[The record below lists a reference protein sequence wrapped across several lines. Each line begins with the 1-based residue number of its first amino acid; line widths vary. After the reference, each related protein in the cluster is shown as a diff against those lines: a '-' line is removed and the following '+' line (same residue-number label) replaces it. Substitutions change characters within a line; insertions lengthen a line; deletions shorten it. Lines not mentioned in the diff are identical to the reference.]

1 MVCQLL
7 EKQAKRRL
15 VNKRVR
21 LSLLF
26 EKGEAYFVYNPFM
39 RKTMKR
45 IYLLLV
51 LLVASA
57 ASVVTAQTRV
67 QIGDLYYNLS
77 GDEASVS
84 GPVDQKDKYIIPSE
98 VEYNGLT
105 FTVTSIH
112 GRAFEDSQTS
122 SIVLPNTINVVGS
135 NAFRVCRNLTT
146 MVIPASVTIMRDGN
160 GYSDNAFVDC
170 SLLRTLI
177 YLPSKAPLSWT
188 ATTNTYVPS
197 LEAYSS
203 PVYEINNAKVIEML
217 TFNDK
222 ATTYGEAVDIN
233 DCKVNIADCG
243 YELAGLTIKN
253 QLNTDAGE
261 WCDTLHAQFVNDGAD
276 VPVLDVDIPFHH
288 TVAKAKLTAK
298 VVSVSRQYGESNPTF
313 KVVYSGFVNNEDES
327 VLEEPVEVSVN
338 ADKSSPAGTYTISLS
353 GGKAKNYDITYE
365 PGTLTVTKAPLTARV
380 KNAERTYGE
389 PNPDFQIEYTGL
401 KNGETAPVWSTQPTV
416 SCAATA
422 RSNVGDYAV
431 TATGGVARDY
441 ELSGITSGRLT
452 VTKAPLQVRAE
463 SAQRFYYEQNPA
475 LKCVYAGFVNG
486 DDETALTKQPT
497 VTTSA
502 VLTSKAGTYPIKASG
517 GEAQNYDLDYTDGEL
532 TVLKRSLTVTSP
544 DYERAYGEENP
555 EIKLSYAGF
564 VNNETESVLTQ
575 KPTAVFEASETS
587 DVGMYRTLISGG
599 EADNYDFVYD
609 GGTLTVTKADQ
620 TLTWE
625 QDLSQI
631 EIGSQIELTATA
643 SSGLDVTY
651 IVPDNNFVSLYKA
664 GTRTMLDC
672 YGTGTLIIRAV
683 QDGNKNYYSS
693 ERLSKTLTVVSPTAI
708 SNVASDGYK
717 VFATPKAINLSGIP
731 EGVEARVYSLDGAL
745 LYQGHDGKVDVQSG
759 TYIVVVGDKKTKILV
774 K

>member
-1 MVCQLL
+1 
-7 EKQAKRRL
+7 
-15 VNKRVR
+15 
-21 LSLLF
+21 
-26 EKGEAYFVYNPFM
+26 
-39 RKTMKR
+39 MKR
-45 IYLLLV
+45 IYLLWV
-51 LLVASA
+51 MLVASA
-57 ASVVTAQTRV
+57 LSSVTAQTRV
-67 QIGDLYYNLS
+67 QIGDLYYNLE
-77 GDEASVS
+77 GNEASVAS
-84 GPVDQKDKYIIPSE
+84 NEDDAFYASSYNNNKYIIPSTI
-98 VEYNGLT
+98 EYKGMI
-105 FTVTSIH
+105 FAVTSVGKYAFSH
-112 GRAFEDSQTS
+112 SNLGGRGSKAS
-122 SIVLPNTINVVGS
+122 SIVLPNSIIKIGHS
-135 NAFRVCRNLTT
+135 AFRNCKNLVT
-146 MVIPASVTIMRDGN
+146 MVIPNSVVSIEDNNYYSVFDGCN
-160 GYSDNAFVDC
+160 
-170 SLLRTLI
+170 LLRTLI
-177 YLPSKAPLSWT
+177 YLPSTAPDNWT
-188 ATTNTYVPS
+188 ATSNTYVPCV
-197 LEAYSS
+197 EEYSS
-203 PVYEINNAKVIEML
+203 PRQEINNAKVIEML

-243 YELAGLTIKN
+243 YELAGLTVKN
-253 QLNTDAGE
+253 QLNTDVGE

-298 VVSVSRQYGESNPTF
+298 VVSVSRQYGEANPTF

-338 ADKSSPAGTYTISLS
+338 ADESSPAGTYTISLS
-353 GGKAKNYDITYE
+353 GGKAKNYDIIYE

-389 PNPDFQIEYTGL
+389 PNPDFQIEYTGQ

-416 SCAATA
+416 YCAATA

-431 TATGGVARDY
+431 TATGGVPRDY
-441 ELSGITSGRLT
+441 ELSGIMSGRLT

-517 GEAQNYDLDYTDGEL
+517 GEAQKYSLDYTDGEL

-544 DYERAYGEENP
+544 DYERAYGEANP
-555 EIKLSYAGF
+555 EITLSYAGF

-609 GGTLTVTKADQ
+609 GGMLTITKADQ

-631 EIGSQIELTATA
+631 EVGSQIELTAAA

-693 ERLSKTLTVVSPTAI
+693 ERLSKTLTVVSHTAI
-708 SNVASDGYK
+708 SDVASDGYK

-731 EGVEARVYSLDGAL
+731 EGVKARVYSLDGAL